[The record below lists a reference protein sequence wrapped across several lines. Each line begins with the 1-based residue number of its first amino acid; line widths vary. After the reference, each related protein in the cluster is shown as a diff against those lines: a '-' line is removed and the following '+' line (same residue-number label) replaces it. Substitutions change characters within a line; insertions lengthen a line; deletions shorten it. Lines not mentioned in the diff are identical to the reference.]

1 MIRFGV
7 SANRVSADQGTESRP
22 LIVVGITNAQTC
34 MVLPARLRAL
44 KAAGFRVVLI
54 CSPGELL
61 DRIASQE
68 GIEAFPVLMK
78 RGIAPM
84 ADAISLIRLC
94 RALRYLR
101 PTVTEFSTPKAGLLG
116 NLAARIAGV
125 PVRVYLLRGLRLET
139 LTGLRHR
146 LLRFA
151 ERAASA
157 CAHHV
162 LCNSKSL
169 RAKALA
175 LGIAP
180 AHKLHMIG
188 NGSSQGVDIFR
199 FSPGPS
205 EIIRQTIGIPPGV
218 PVVGFVGRLTRD
230 KGVPELIEAF
240 DVILQTIPSAR
251 LLLVGWFDQSDDA
264 VDESLRRRILCHP
277 GIVYTGYV
285 ADTAP
290 WYRAMDVL
298 VLPTWRE
305 GFPNVVLEA
314 AATGIPVITTL
325 STGSRDAVLPEIT
338 GLLIPAG
345 YPQAIVE
352 AMLRL
357 LRNPS
362 ERFRM
367 GRAGRA
373 WIIERFVNGYVLGL
387 TIGFY
392 RRLLEGPAPRGE
404 SVLATDAAA
413 VGD

>member
-1 MIRFGV
+1 MFPR
-7 SANRVSADQGTESRP
+7 DQGTESRP
-22 LIVVGITNAQTC
+22 LIVVGITHAQTC

-61 DRIASQE
+61 DQIASQE

-78 RGIAPM
+78 RGIAPI
-84 ADAISLIRLC
+84 ADAISLLRLC

-116 NLAARIAGV
+116 NLAARFAGV
-125 PVRVYLLRGLRLET
+125 PVRVYLLRGLRMET

-146 LLRFA
+146 LLLMA

-175 LGIAP
+175 MRIAP

-199 FSPGPS
+199 FSPGPAG
-205 EIIRQTIGIPPGV
+205 IRQTIGIPPGV
-218 PVVGFVGRLTRD
+218 PVIGFVGRLTRD
-230 KGVPELIEAF
+230 KGLPELIEAF
-240 DVILQTIPSAR
+240 DVILRTVPSAR

-264 VDESLRRRILCHP
+264 LDESLRRRILCHP

-285 ADTAP
+285 PDTAP
-290 WYRAMDVL
+290 WYRAMDML

-325 STGSRDAVLPEIT
+325 STGSRDAVLPEVT

-352 AMLRL
+352 AVLRL
-357 LRNPS
+357 LRNPP
-362 ERFRM
+362 ERLRM

-373 WIIERFVNGYVLGL
+373 WIIERFVNGHVLGL

-392 RRLLEGPAPRGE
+392 RKLLEGSAPRGVA
-404 SVLATDAAA
+404 VLATDAAV